1 MGQIENPR
9 QAFGTMSSQPINV
22 RSLKE
27 PIECQGWADWKKQS
41 ISLPF
46 TRDALNRKDM
56 ETVKDASQKLPK
68 KAGVA
73 VSTSDK
79 TDFKTKT
86 CIYINKKKSYSITA
100 SAHKTPQRVYIQ

>member
-56 ETVKDASQKLPK
+56 ETVKDMPVRNCRRKL
-68 KAGVA
+68 GWQYQLQ
-73 VSTSDK
+73 
-79 TDFKTKT
+79 TKRT
-86 CIYINKKKSYSITA
+86 LR
-100 SAHKTPQRVYIQ
+100 QRRVYI